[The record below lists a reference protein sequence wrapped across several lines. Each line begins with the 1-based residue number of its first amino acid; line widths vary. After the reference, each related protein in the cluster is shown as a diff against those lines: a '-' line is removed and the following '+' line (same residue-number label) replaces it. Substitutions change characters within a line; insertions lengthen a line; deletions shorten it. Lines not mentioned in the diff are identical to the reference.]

1 MTPETQAQKLAMIAT
16 LPERQLRGWHRALTE
31 WRVRDSFPGEIA
43 ALHDRARMLG
53 ITLER

>member
-1 MTPETQAQKLAMIAT
+1 MIAT